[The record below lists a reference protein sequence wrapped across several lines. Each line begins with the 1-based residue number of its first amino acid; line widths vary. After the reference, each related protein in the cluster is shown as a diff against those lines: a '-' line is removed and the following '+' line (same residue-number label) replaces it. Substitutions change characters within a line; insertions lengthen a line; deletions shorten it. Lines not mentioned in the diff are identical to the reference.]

1 MAVSTVPKMG
11 TIGIFPCPD
20 VSIGS
25 IRGGTDCTPTF
36 VFTEY
41 FSDFS
46 ALEQGYFCGG
56 HIEFFS
62 HPYVRNLERPP

>member
-1 MAVSTVPKMG
+1 MEFLSIFAGLHAVGKRRYHINHGKP
-11 TIGIFPCPD
+11 P
-20 VSIGS
+20 
-25 IRGGTDCTPTF
+25 F

-62 HPYVRNLERPP
+62 HPYVRNLERPPVQVHEHN